1 MEADM
6 DASENA
12 RFDGKSDIR
21 TENTPSYPY
30 YAAPVAAPAP
40 AAQ

>member
-21 TENTPSYPY
+21 TENLLIPNWRIFLP
-30 YAAPVAAPAP
+30 P
-40 AAQ
+40 